1 MHRGKVK
8 AYYAAEGAFYTASVF
23 MLLLWEERRKDF
35 WVMMLHHLVTFA
47 LITAS
52 YSLSFGVKDVLGY
65 VPQYNIPL
73 SGLLCVLVVLHG
85 YWFSLIARI
94 AWRQIT
100 TGEASDSRE
109 SDE

>member
-52 YSLSFGVKDVLGY
+52 YSLS
-65 VPQYNIPL
+65 
-73 SGLLCVLVVLHG
+73 
-85 YWFSLIARI
+85 
-94 AWRQIT
+94 
-100 TGEASDSRE
+100 
-109 SDE
+109 